1 MDDLNL
7 KYHLLIL
14 KKFEGELSPQE
25 KAELDSWLQELQNM
39 IFYEEQEKLWQ
50 STEDYRRM
58 QKVNKKKALRKVEY
72 QLFGRSPMRALKK
85 MERIA
90 AILFLP
96 FLLTSIIWL
105 FNIRLPAVK
114 KQVTYNTVQVPLG
127 MTSSIILPDGTKVAL
142 NAGST
147 LKYPVT
153 FDQKTRHVQLSGEAY
168 FEVKKSKRQPFIVS
182 TSDIAIQVTGT
193 SFNCSAYPEDKR
205 IETALVEG
213 EIRISGVN
221 GGEQGLSVKPGELAV
236 FSRSGNTIEKFSADL
251 DKYISWKSGKLI
263 FRDDSMT
270 TVLAKLGRWYNV
282 EFQVV
287 DEEMLGYEYSATFSG
302 ESLDQVLKMLSL
314 SAPIYCEMVPRKILN
329 DNSYEKQIIRLHK
342 Q

>member
-25 KAELDSWLQELQNM
+25 KAELDSWSQESQNM

-58 QKVNKKKALRKVEY
+58 RRIDKREALRKVENH
-72 QLFGRSPMRALKK
+72 LFRRTPRSLLKK
-85 MERIA
+85 AERIA
-90 AILFLP
+90 AILFVP
-96 FLLTSIIWL
+96 FLLTSIWL
-105 FNIRLPAVK
+105 FSNPFPILKR
-114 KQVTYNTVQVPLG
+114 QVSYHTVQVPLG

-221 GGEQGLSVKPGELAV
+221 GGERGLSVKPGELAV

-251 DKYISWKSGKLI
+251 DKYTSWKSGKLI
-263 FRDDSMT
+263 FRDDSMI

-314 SAPIYCEMVPRKILN
+314 SAPIYCEMVPRRILN

>member
-14 KKFEGELSPQE
+14 KKFEGELSPRE
-25 KAELDSWLQELQNM
+25 KAELDSWLREPENM

-50 STEDYRRM
+50 STDDYRRM
-58 QKVNKKKALRKVEY
+58 RTINKKEALRRVENH
-72 QLFGRSPMRALKK
+72 LFKK
-85 MERIA
+85 TLWSLIKKAERIA
-90 AILFLP
+90 AILFVP
-96 FLLTSIIWL
+96 VLLTGIWL
-105 FNIRLPAVK
+105 FSNPFPIFK
-114 KQVTYNTVQVPLG
+114 KQVSYHTVQVPLG

-147 LKYPVT
+147 LRYPVT
-153 FDQKTRHVQLSGEAY
+153 FDQKTRDVQLSGEAY
-168 FEVKKSKRQPFIVS
+168 FEVKKIRRQPFIVS

-213 EIRISGVN
+213 EIRISGLN

-236 FSRSGNTIEKFSADL
+236 FSRSGNTIKKFSADL